1 MAISKDITIKILG
14 NQSKLDESI
23 YVYEKDNGVVFN
35 FKLMEYKY
43 KYDKDPNNILN
54 SNATDILEAY
64 TTIVNP
70 LGEELEQLNGEV
82 VNDVVKFTLDE
93 TYTDQLTE
101 IGIYKLQIHIKCT
114 HAEFSIPPITFEVL
128 ERLKGKS
135 TSHNSQADSAQV
147 DVTTIQND
155 VAQIDVV
162 DGILNVV
169 WRRGDIISSTKLNQM
184 TEAINNN
191 TRTNKTQANKITQ
204 IENELTE
211 ASQGIS
217 SLNER
222 LNNNDNV
229 YAKKTDIPTKTSQLQ
244 NDSGYLTSIPSE
256 YVTETELNAKG
267 YLTEHQD
274 ISGKVD
280 KVNGKS
286 LISDSEIERLANME
300 DNANNYI
307 HPSAHKASMI
317 VEDNTH
323 RFITDLERINW
334 NNKVESS
341 QLHEHS
347 NKDVLDGISS
357 EKVAKWDKAEENIQ
371 SDWNTTDTT
380 SDTYIKNKP
389 SIPSKVSELT
399 NDNLYATETYV
410 QNKIAEAQVGGSVDL
425 SNYYTKSETDEA
437 MNDKANKV
445 HTHSQYLTEHQ
456 DISHKADK
464 ENTYTKSQTDNK
476 IVEEIAKAQLGGSG
490 EVDLSAYATKTY
502 VDDEISKIELKE
514 GPQGPQG
521 EKGDKGETGATGP
534 QGLQGDTGEQGPQG
548 LQGEKGDK
556 GEQGPQGPKGDKGD
570 VGPQGERGLQGE
582 VGPQGLKGDNG
593 LTPNITIGNVTTLE
607 PNQQATVT
615 RRGTDANPIFDFG
628 IPKGENGAGG
638 ENTSSGNSQV
648 IFDYTFREDRV
659 IQPTSLDL
667 ATGIF
672 TCDNVSFTGNCNIK
686 LNTFSMDGVP
696 KELGIHNNV
705 TEIVKLSNTTFTV
718 RLGNVD
724 LTSYASDSAIDVST
738 FCFTPPS
745 HYIVIENFG
754 ELENG
759 VYILRGFGTRGRVGQ
774 SYITLLDESGV
785 GVINEGTFA
794 DGKPIMFLSFKAE
807 IHIQD
812 NYKSLHTIAWTV
824 NNNINGTN
832 KGFSYSVN
840 AFARVFNYTDKKIT
854 KVQLENSFNDGF
866 RFILTKEV

>member
-1 MAISKDITIKILG
+1 MKQEQFNKSMQTIK
-14 NQSKLDESI
+14 N
-23 YVYEKDNGVVFN
+23 
-35 FKLMEYKY
+35 
-43 KYDKDPNNILN
+43 
-54 SNATDILEAY
+54 
-64 TTIVNP
+64 
-70 LGEELEQLNGEV
+70 
-82 VNDVVKFTLDE
+82 
-93 TYTDQLTE
+93 
-101 IGIYKLQIHIKCT
+101 
-114 HAEFSIPPITFEVL
+114 
-128 ERLKGKS
+128 
-135 TSHNSQADSAQV
+135 
-147 DVTTIQND
+147 
-155 VAQIDVV
+155 
-162 DGILNVV
+162 
-169 WRRGDIISSTKLNQM
+169 
-184 TEAINNN
+184 
-191 TRTNKTQANKITQ
+191 
-204 IENELTE
+204 
-211 ASQGIS
+211 
-217 SLNER
+217 
-222 LNNNDNV
+222 
-229 YAKKTDIPTKTSQLQ
+229 
-244 NDSGYLTSIPSE
+244 
-256 YVTETELNAKG
+256 
-267 YLTEHQD
+267 
-274 ISGKVD
+274 
-280 KVNGKS
+280 
-286 LISDSEIERLANME
+286 
-300 DNANNYI
+300 
-307 HPSAHKASMI
+307 
-317 VEDNTH
+317 
-323 RFITDLERINW
+323 
-334 NNKVESS
+334 
-341 QLHEHS
+341 
-347 NKDVLDGISS
+347 
-357 EKVAKWDKAEENIQ
+357 
-371 SDWNTTDTT
+371 
-380 SDTYIKNKP
+380 
-389 SIPSKVSELT
+389 
-399 NDNLYATETYV
+399 
-410 QNKIAEAQVGGSVDL
+410 
-425 SNYYTKSETDEA
+425 
-437 MNDKANKV
+437 
-445 HTHSQYLTEHQ
+445 
-456 DISHKADK
+456 
-464 ENTYTKSQTDNK
+464 
-476 IVEEIAKAQLGGSG
+476 
-490 EVDLSAYATKTY
+490 Y

-521 EKGDKGETGATGP
+521 PK
-534 QGLQGDTGEQGPQG
+534 GDTGEQGPQG
-548 LQGEKGDK
+548 LQGETGATGPQGPKGEAFRYEDFTPEQLEALKGPKGDK
-556 GEQGPQGPKGDKGD
+556 GERGEQGLKGDKGDIGLTGPQGLQGIQGPKGDKGD
-570 VGPQGERGLQGE
+570 VGPQ
-582 VGPQGLKGDNG
+582 GPQGLKGDNG

-807 IHIQD
+807 IHVQD

-824 NNNINGTN
+824 HNNINGTN
-832 KGFSYSVN
+832 KGFSYGVN